1 MLPLLG
7 SCYVRTQISC
17 GQKTLYSLLNNW
29 SKLGNFA
36 RIRIHICYIV
46 PKDNM
51 LQTCD
56 QENAQ
61 AEIANKDVGLFF
73 GLKRERASSNFMLRR
88 NISASE
94 KLLHKVFEFTL

>member
-1 MLPLLG
+1 
-7 SCYVRTQISC
+7 
-17 GQKTLYSLLNNW
+17 
-29 SKLGNFA
+29 
-36 RIRIHICYIV
+36 
-46 PKDNM
+46 M